1 MAENPLKTPEAIVES
16 SPLEILVTN
25 PEEVAIET
33 EDGGLLIDFDPDAV
47 DFTDDFN
54 DNLAEFMEDSS
65 LDELASELVS
75 NYLSDKESRSDWE
88 ETYIKGLDQLG
99 LKIEDRTQPWDG
111 ACGVFHPLLTEAV
124 VRFQAQAITEVF
136 PPKGPVRT
144 QVIGSITREKEQQ
157 ASRVKDYLNYLL
169 TDKMTEYRTE
179 TEKLLFNLPLAG
191 SAFRK
196 VYFDPNMN
204 RPCSMFVPAEDF
216 VVSYGA
222 ADLTTCERA
231 THIMKKTSNEVRKL
245 QVNGFY
251 KDIEL
256 DTPSEDLTDIQEKY
270 NRLTGDSA
278 SYDYDNRHTLLE
290 MMVDLDLEEFPDL
303 KDGMSTGIALP
314 YIVTID
320 FSSRKILSIRRNWYE
335 QDEQKMSRQH
345 FVHYQYLP
353 GLGFY
358 GFGLIH
364 LIGGIAK
371 SATSLLRQLVDAGTL
386 SNLPGGLK
394 SRGLRIKG
402 DDTPIMPGEFRDVDV
417 QGGAIRDNITF
428 LPYKE
433 PSGVLYQLLDNLVE
447 EGRRFASVADMKVAD
462 MNNQAP
468 VGTTLAI
475 LERSMKVMGS
485 VQARIHASM
494 KKELRILSGI
504 IRDFGPTE
512 YPYLTEGQELLSS
525 DFDDEVD
532 VIPVSDPNASTTAQ
546 RIMQYQA
553 ALQLAQQSPQMYNM
567 AELHRQMLETLGIRD
582 PESIVPLD
590 EDIEPTNPV
599 SENMNMLNEK
609 PVKAFMYQDHEAHIA
624 THMAMADDPKIRKMI
639 GQSKNANAI
648 LGAFTEHV
656 TEHIAFQYRKEIE
669 EQLGVPLPP
678 PDEPLPEDIELRLS
692 QLVSEAAQR
701 VLHKDI
707 AEERQKEVQEKLK
720 DPVIQQREREL
731 DIREAQVKSKM
742 QTDAQKI
749 VADLQK
755 SQVTAATELERLAS
769 QERITSANIAAR
781 LATDEAEISSKE
793 KIEGAKIGEKIAS
806 DILNKDK

>member
-1 MAENPLKTPEAIVES
+1 MADNPLKTPEAIVES
-16 SPLEILVTN
+16 TPLEILVTN

-47 DFTDDFN
+47 DFTDNFN
-54 DNLAEFMEDSS
+54 DNLAEFMQDSS
-65 LDELASELVS
+65 LDELASDLVS
-75 NYLSDKESRSDWE
+75 NYISDKDSRSDWE

-99 LKIEDRTQPWDG
+99 LKIEDRTTPWDG

-144 QVIGSITREKEQQ
+144 QVVGTITREKEQQ
-157 ASRVKDYLNYLL
+157 ATRVKDYLNYLL
-169 TDKMTEYRTE
+169 TDRMTEYRTE

-196 VYFDPNMN
+196 VYFDPSMN

-222 ADLTTCERA
+222 SDLTTCERA
-231 THIMKKTSNEVRKL
+231 THIMKKTPNEVRKL

-251 KDIEL
+251 RDIEL
-256 DTPSEDLTDIQEKY
+256 STPSEDLSDIQEKY
-270 NRLTGDSA
+270 NKLTGDST

-303 KDGMSTGIALP
+303 KDGMPTGIALP

-417 QGGAIRDNITF
+417 PGGAIRDNITF

-494 KKELRILSGI
+494 KKELNILSGI

-512 YPYLTEGQELLSS
+512 YPYQIEGQELLPS

-553 ALQLAQQSPQMYNM
+553 ALQLAQMYNM

-582 PESIVPLD
+582 PESIVPLE

-609 PVKAFMYQDHEAHIA
+609 PVKAFLYQDHEAHIRV
-624 THMAMADDPKIRKMI
+624 HMAMADDPKIRKMI

-656 TEHIAFQYRKEIE
+656 TEHLAFQYRKEIE
-669 EQLGVPLPP
+669 DQLGVPLPP

-720 DPVIQQREREL
+720 DPVIQQRDREL
-731 DIREAQVKSKM
+731 DIREAQLKAKM

-755 SQVTAATELERLAS
+755 SKITAGTELERLAS

-806 DILNKDK
+806 DILNKEK

>member
-1 MAENPLKTPEAIVES
+1 MADNPLKTPEAIVES
-16 SPLEILVTN
+16 TPLEILVTN

-47 DFTDDFN
+47 DFTDNFN
-54 DNLAEFMEDSS
+54 DNLAEFMQDSS
-65 LDELASELVS
+65 LDELASDLVS
-75 NYLSDKESRSDWE
+75 NYISDKDSRSDWE

-99 LKIEDRTQPWDG
+99 LKIEDRTTPWDG

-144 QVIGSITREKEQQ
+144 QVVGTITREKEQQ
-157 ASRVKDYLNYLL
+157 ATRVKDYLNYLL
-169 TDKMTEYRTE
+169 TDRMTEYRTE

-196 VYFDPNMN
+196 VYFDPSMN

-222 ADLTTCERA
+222 SDLTTCERA
-231 THIMKKTSNEVRKL
+231 THIMKKTPNEVRKL

-251 KDIEL
+251 RDIEL
-256 DTPSEDLTDIQEKY
+256 STPSEDLSDIQEKY
-270 NRLTGDSA
+270 NKLTGDST

-303 KDGMSTGIALP
+303 KDGMPTGIALP

-417 QGGAIRDNITF
+417 PGGAIRDNITF

-494 KKELRILSGI
+494 KKELNILSGI

-512 YPYLTEGQELLSS
+512 YPYQIEGQELLPS

-582 PESIVPLD
+582 PESIVPLE

-609 PVKAFMYQDHEAHIA
+609 PVKAFLYQDHEAHIRV
-624 THMAMADDPKIRKMI
+624 HMAMADDPKIRKMI

-656 TEHIAFQYRKEIE
+656 TEHLAFQYRKEIE
-669 EQLGVPLPP
+669 DQLGVPLPP

-720 DPVIQQREREL
+720 DPVIQQRDREL
-731 DIREAQVKSKM
+731 DIREAQLKAKM

-755 SQVTAATELERLAS
+755 SKITAGTELERLAS

-806 DILNKDK
+806 DILNKEK